1 MADIKDQLQYQRK
14 NVYGNLASLKN
25 EQNANRAAYSN
36 PKSNMQM
43 SNLSLQ
49 VNSNNPLN

>member
-1 MADIKDQLQYQRK
+1 MIDINNQLSQQRK
-14 NVYGNLASLKN
+14 NQVYGNLASFKN
-25 EQNANRAAYSN
+25 DGSKAYN
-36 PKSNMQM
+36 PKSNLQM